1 MEWRLEGQALAQWR
15 REANQAAIAEG
26 IDPNE
31 VDWFLQY
38 STELDKLT
46 LRLGTFAHQESI
58 LSCYSLTDLQ
68 QRWQRRLRERCP
80 LQYLTEVAPWR
91 QFVLRVSPAVLIPRP
106 ETELL
111 IDWVATQIQQ
121 QPHLQGG
128 HWVDLGTGSGAIA
141 LGLASILPQATIH
154 AVDQSEEALQIARQN
169 AQTYGYHTQVHFY
182 QGSWWEPLAS
192 LRGQVQ
198 GMIANPPYIPS
209 AELSHLQPEV
219 YGHEPRLALDGGE
232 DGLRAIRELVQT
244 APDYLQ
250 PQGLWAIEM
259 MQGQG
264 ERVKQLLREQGNY
277 EQIQGIQDL
286 AGIER
291 FIVARRC

>member
-1 MEWRLEGQALAQWR
+1 MAQWR
-15 REANQAAIAEG
+15 SEAKQAAIAEG
-26 IDPNE
+26 LDPNE

-38 STELDKLT
+38 TTTLDKLT
-46 LRLGTFAHQESI
+46 LRLGSWADREAI
-58 LSCYSLTDLQ
+58 LSRYPLSGLQ

-80 LQYLTEVAPWR
+80 LQYLVETAPWR

-154 AVDQSEEALQIARQN
+154 AVDQSEAALQIARQN
-169 AQTYGYHTQVHFY
+169 AQIYGYDAQIHFY
-182 QGSWWEPLAS
+182 QGSWWEPLES
-192 LRGQVQ
+192 LKGQVQ
-198 GMIANPPYIPS
+198 GILANPPYIPS
-209 AELSHLQPEV
+209 AELPHLQPEV
-219 YGHEPRLALDGGE
+219 YSHEPRLALDGGK

-244 APDYLQ
+244 SPDYLQ

-264 ERVKQLLREQGNY
+264 EQIKTLLIQQGHY
-277 EQIQGIQDL
+277 HLIQGIADL

-291 FIVARRC
+291 FITAQVG